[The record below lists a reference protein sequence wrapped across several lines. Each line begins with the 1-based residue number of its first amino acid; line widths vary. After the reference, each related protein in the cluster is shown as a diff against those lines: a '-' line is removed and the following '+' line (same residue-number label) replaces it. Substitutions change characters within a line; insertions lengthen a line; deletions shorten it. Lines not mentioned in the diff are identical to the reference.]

1 VLTPDVLTILAIA
14 VLGMAALV
22 AYFVWLASDR
32 RIEPRRAAH
41 PPVGGARVA
50 GSGAAPTLYDLPRHE
65 PEVDSILV
73 RPFVTH
79 PLGLT
84 LGHSTARP
92 VLRPVPSGSPRA
104 GRGVVL
110 QMHRC
115 ATCRDGLAVGAL
127 AVCVWCGCPRGG
139 STRA

>member
-1 VLTPDVLTILAIA
+1 MSPDILGILAVWIVAMAGVLAA
-14 VLGMAALV
+14 VWV
-22 AYFVWLASDR
+22 ATADR
-32 RIEPRRAAH
+32 RIEPRRAAR

-50 GSGAAPTLYDLPRHE
+50 GPGAAPSTLADLPRHE
-65 PEVDSILV
+65 PETDSLLV

-79 PLGLT
+79 PLGLSI
-84 LGHSTARP
+84 GRP
-92 VLRPVPSGSPRA
+92 ALRPVPSASQRG

-127 AVCVWCGCPRGG
+127 AVCVWCGSPRGG
-139 STRA
+139 WPA